1 METKRIS
8 EKEIEGM
15 PVLATGYKMF
25 KNDWT
30 TKHGQY
36 DYKDEKGDVL
46 GSIHKVEGE
55 LIKCKWGLHFSKLPH
70 NCFNFYESIPW
81 NKFAKVEAYKECFD
95 VDDGKKSVASILKI
109 IKIYTFDEFIDLI
122 KKELQNSDGVTN
134 SKGVNYSDGVN
145 YSYGVFN
152 SKGVN
157 DSKGVN
163 NSDGVNY
170 SDGKRS

>member
-30 TKHGQY
+30 TKLGQY

-46 GSIHKVEGE
+46 GSIHKVEGK
-55 LIKCKWGLHFSKLPH
+55 LIKCNWGLHFSKLPH

-95 VDDGKKSVASILKI
+95 VDDGKNKMYKSITETYKDYNIMSALVLR
-109 IKIYTFDEFIDLI
+109 EFLYQI
-122 KKELQNSDGVTN
+122 
-134 SKGVNYSDGVN
+134 
-145 YSYGVFN
+145 
-152 SKGVN
+152 
-157 DSKGVN
+157 
-163 NSDGVNY
+163 
-170 SDGKRS
+170 